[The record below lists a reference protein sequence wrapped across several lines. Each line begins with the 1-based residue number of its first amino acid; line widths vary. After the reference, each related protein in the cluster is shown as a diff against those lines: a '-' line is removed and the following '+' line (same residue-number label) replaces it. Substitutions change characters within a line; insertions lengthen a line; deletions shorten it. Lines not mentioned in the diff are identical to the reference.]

1 MLEPIIKVNN
11 QQCYNLLQIDKI
23 KNRILHHFSFEN
35 KSQQK
40 VSIEYRIPIIDFQYI
55 WHPLSDGHYS
65 LKNEWDSP
73 LNVKIN
79 RSLPVICFF
88 NQSNKSQFSF
98 AVSELIGEI
107 NIVVGVHE
115 ESACMKVIFE
125 FLIPN
130 NDYSLTISFLANT
143 QSWSKV
149 IQNQVKW
156 LYEYNNIV
164 PKKVPASAY
173 QAVLSTWY
181 SFHQSVSENAVYHES
196 INYKNMG
203 ISTLILDDGW
213 QTNDGQR
220 RYSYAG
226 DWKVSEKKFPKFKEH
241 IKKVQSLDMKYLIW
255 LSLPYIGVKAQNW
268 DLFQNDLLYFDDF
281 QRAGVLDIRNTS
293 VKETLSNTVKQFI
306 NNYPV
311 DGLKLDFFE
320 TFFLDENNNREIAE
334 NLLILLEDLESSYPR
349 GKDFLIEYRQD
360 YINPLMMQF
369 ANIVRAKDCP
379 NNLYLNRI
387 RTIDLRLC
395 CPYTAVHSDMIM
407 WNQLETIE
415 SMALQLI
422 NVLFS
427 VPQISMKYDKLSIE
441 EKQMIKFWI
450 EFTKQY
456 QKELLHEQFVPL
468 YPHEG
473 YSQIHLG
480 GNKVELIINY
490 SDNKIIEMLFESK
503 EKIIING
510 SDSSKIF
517 IKLPIGNYELIEK
530 DCSGNK
536 IEQYNIL
543 VNQEEIKELRVTK
556 SGLIHL
562 QRI

>member
-11 QQCYNLLQIDKI
+11 QQCYNFLQIDKI